1 MSETG
6 LLNDLDVRIYLLA
19 QPAPG
24 MTLATIARLAGRLQS
39 DVAESLE
46 KLQAVCLVRRD
57 EAQRYLAV
65 SPALAEAQALG
76 AEEVELSTRR
86 SELEAR
92 RMTIRQVLPRWSE
105 QLRAQVST
113 AQIEIVYDAEAISNV
128 LLHYAESCQ
137 TEVLSVSPGRV
148 PNRTD
153 GRSRMATMFSLDRGV
168 HTRAIYEQS
177 ALRDRAARTY
187 LRELYERG
195 ARIRATTSLPL
206 RSIVIDRET
215 ALVPL
220 PASETGLPSLA
231 IVHEPT
237 MVNWFIATFET
248 LWADAMPLS
257 DLIGRDQSVT
267 EIDQT
272 RVAIL
277 RLMGEGEKDE
287 AISRRLSISVRTC
300 RRHIA
305 DYMTQVGATSRFQA
319 GVGDQSVR
327 GALGLRFAAQHF
339 GDRGVVEFERQPV
352 RADQEPL
359 GTVGR
364 DRPDISLRGRTRAE

>member
-6 LLNDLDVRIYLLA
+6 LLSDLDVRIYLLA

-24 MTLATIARLAGRLQS
+24 MALATLARGVGRHQS
-39 DVAESLE
+39 EVAESLE
-46 KLQAVCLVRRD
+46 RLEAVCLVRRD
-57 EAQRYLAV
+57 EGQRYLAF

-76 AEEVELSTRR
+76 AEEAELTARR
-86 SELEAR
+86 GELEAR
-92 RMTIRQVLPRWSE
+92 RMTIRQVLPRWTE

-113 AQIEIVYDAEAISNV
+113 AQIEMVYDSEPISNV

-137 TEVLSVSPGRV
+137 TEVLSISPGRV

-187 LRELYERG
+187 LREVSDRG
-195 ARIRATTSLPL
+195 ARVRATASLPL

-215 ALVPL
+215 VLVPL
-220 PASETGLPSLA
+220 PTPDTGLPALA
-231 IVHEPT
+231 VVHEPT
-237 MVNWFIATFET
+237 MVNWFIATFEA
-248 LWADAMPLS
+248 LWSDAVPLT
-257 DLIGRDQSVT
+257 DLIGLDQSAT
-267 EIDQT
+267 ELDQT

-319 GVGDQSVR
+319 GVI
-327 GALGLRFAAQHF
+327 AAREGHM
-339 GDRGVVEFERQPV
+339 
-352 RADQEPL
+352 
-359 GTVGR
+359 
-364 DRPDISLRGRTRAE
+364 DI